1 MEYKKIGEGIWEIP
15 KEGGMLVPARIYG
28 TEKIV
33 KAIESDA
40 ITQIKNVAYLPGIQ
54 KYSIALPDAHLGYGF
69 CIGGVAGIDY
79 ETGVVSPGGVGYDIN
94 CIKGDTK
101 ILHEFGYYKSIKEF
115 EKDWSNN
122 RIKCL
127 NPTKK
132 VKDTKINAFMKL
144 KTRNKVFKVKTESG
158 LEIIATEEH
167 PFLTEKGMIELKKI
181 NEERISVYPF
191 EGIKYEEPPDEI
203 LISKQDLR
211 KNYCKKGLGFE
222 QITKKLKELDL
233 LPLRMNNPKLPYLI
247 KLMGYITGDG
257 TLTFLKSGRSQ
268 IFFYGEEEDL
278 DEIRKDIE
286 RIGFKASKTYF
297 RNRNHKIETSY
308 GVVKFNRTEKSI
320 KSCSNALGLILSLL
334 GTPSGNKTWKDFEVP
349 KWLLKSPEWMKRLYL
364 ASYFGAELSSPKT
377 ITDHD
382 FNFYS
387 PLLSINK
394 KKEKVENARKFLKQI
409 KEMLLESG
417 IESNLIKEREE
428 FKNKKGEISIRLRL
442 MIRGTP
448 KNLIKFWG
456 KTGFEYNQKKQFLAN
471 VAVHYLKS
479 KQKITE
485 ERNKAEKE
493 ATKLHKKGAGAKK
506 IYKILK
512 EKYKNINLRFIERS
526 IYEKRKTSARIAFSS
541 YTFEEFNKEKTNGL
555 GQTGQVWD
563 KIISKEEVPF
573 DELVYDFNVEDKN
586 HNFIA
591 NNFVVSNCGVRLIK
605 TNLELKDVKPKMNE
619 LVNRL
624 FEEVPSGLGSKG
636 QFKAN
641 RNQLNEVMQ
650 EGAKWAVREGFGWKK
665 DLEAMEE
672 NGSIELAD
680 SSKVSEK
687 AISRGLPQLGSLGS
701 GNHFLEIQIVQEVF
715 DEKTAGKFGLK
726 KGQIVLMAH
735 SGSRGL
741 GHQIAS
747 DYLDLMVSAMNK
759 YNIKVPDRQ
768 LCCAPV
774 TSTEGQNYLGAMY
787 CAVNYAFANRQMIM
801 HWTRQGFSKIMG
813 RSPEEMGMELLYD
826 VAHNIA
832 KIEEH
837 QIEGKKKKLLV
848 HRKGATRAFPA
859 GRKENPKIYSETGHP
874 AIIPGSMGTA
884 SWVVIGTEKGLEETF
899 GSIAHGAG
907 RVMSRNAAIAKK
919 KGIDVQKEL
928 LQQGKIVKAASLGTL
943 AEEAPYAYKDVDEVV
958 KSLELS
964 GIAKKVARMTPLGV
978 VKG

>member
-1 MEYKKIGEGIWEIP
+1 MEYKKIAEGIWEIP

-54 KYSIALPDAHLGYGF
+54 KYSIAQPDAHKGYGF

-94 CIKGDTK
+94 CIKGKTK
-101 ILHEFGYYKSIKEF
+101 ILSEDGFKKIKKF
-115 EKDWSNN
+115 EKQNYRITTINN
-122 RIKCL
+122 
-127 NPTKK
+127 KK
-132 VKDTKINAFMKL
+132 ALLVFPSFFMKF
-144 KTRNKVFKVKTESG
+144 KNKKLFKVTTELGNS
-158 LEIIATEEH
+158 ICATREH
-167 PFLTEKGMIELKKI
+167 PFLTLNRMKEIEKIKI
-181 NEERISVYPF
+181 GEKVIIF
-191 EGIKYEEPPDEI
+191 EDNKFIAD
-203 LISKQDLR
+203 
-211 KNYCKKGLGFE
+211 
-222 QITKKLKELDL
+222 
-233 LPLRMNNPKLPYLI
+233 
-247 KLMGYITGDG
+247 
-257 TLTFLKSGRSQ
+257 
-268 IFFYGEEEDL
+268 
-278 DEIRKDIE
+278 
-286 RIGFKASKTYF
+286 
-297 RNRNHKIETSY
+297 KIE
-308 GVVKFNRTEKSI
+308 SI
-320 KSCSNALGLILSLL
+320 K
-334 GTPSGNKTWKDFEVP
+334 P
-349 KWLLKSPEWMKRLYL
+349 KNQETV
-364 ASYFGAELSSPKT
+364 F
-377 ITDHD
+377 D
-382 FNFYS
+382 FN
-387 PLLSINK
+387 IQ
-394 KKEKVENARKFLKQI
+394 E
-409 KEMLLESG
+409 
-417 IESNLIKEREE
+417 
-428 FKNKKGEISIRLRL
+428 
-442 MIRGTP
+442 T
-448 KNLIKFWG
+448 
-456 KTGFEYNQKKQFLAN
+456 
-471 VAVHYLKS
+471 
-479 KQKITE
+479 
-485 ERNKAEKE
+485 
-493 ATKLHKKGAGAKK
+493 
-506 IYKILK
+506 
-512 EKYKNINLRFIERS
+512 
-526 IYEKRKTSARIAFSS
+526 
-541 YTFEEFNKEKTNGL
+541 
-555 GQTGQVWD
+555 
-563 KIISKEEVPF
+563 
-573 DELVYDFNVEDKN
+573 

-650 EGAKWAVREGFGWKK
+650 EGAEWAVREGFGWKK
-665 DLEAMEE
+665 DLQAMEE
-672 NGSIELAD
+672 EGCIELAD

-701 GNHFLEIQIVQEVF
+701 GNHFLEIQLVQEIF
-715 DEKTAGKFGLK
+715 DEKTAEKFGLK

-774 TSTEGQNYLGAMY
+774 TSKEGQDYLGAMY

-801 HWTRQGFSKIMG
+801 HWTRQGFSKIIG
-813 RSPEEMGMELLYD
+813 RSPEEMEMELLYD

-837 QIEGKKKKLLV
+837 KIEGIEGKKKKLLV
-848 HRKGATRAFPA
+848 HRKGATRAFPT

-884 SWVVIGTEKGLEETF
+884 SWVVIGTQKGLEETF
-899 GSIAHGAG
+899 GSVAHGAG

-919 KGIDVQKEL
+919 KGSEIQKEL

-958 KSLELS
+958 LSLELS
-964 GIAKKVARMTPLGV
+964 GIAEKVARMTPLGV